1 MSKVKDATIIW
12 YSHAFLKNDV
22 TPCLQP
28 VPQTMSS
35 KRKPSLGSTLEPI
48 KHKTLSSDDD
58 DIPFRNCDRLCALAA
73 TVQCALD
80 NNPCVSCAYKVANFD
95 VALDVSFCQQV
106 PNQRPELCPRASIQQ
121 QHNERDGSSVCPVLG
136 YTRGMR
142 VLTVGDGDFSFSVAL
157 ARLGCRITATSYES
171 KSTILE
177 VYRSV
182 SIEEHLTEL
191 HALGCKVIF
200 GVDATN
206 LSASLSQRVVAE
218 AKFHRVVWN
227 FPCSAVAKGQDGQNK
242 EMDRNIV
249 LVQAF
254 VASATPLCKGD
265 GQIHMNHKTKPPF
278 NQWNIAEIA
287 VSAAPDKI
295 RYLGRV
301 VLDRHLFPPYVPRK
315 ALDRKSFPC
324 HDACTYIFQLVS
336 SKASEQSQE
345 QDMSSLDARVLS
357 VSTMKDVDPFCLVQV
372 TTDLIRSLRS
382 NLLRHVAKRK
392 PVAKKMKGR

>member
-1 MSKVKDATIIW
+1 MSV
-12 YSHAFLKNDV
+12 
-22 TPCLQP
+22 
-28 VPQTMSS
+28 S
-35 KRKPSLGSTLEPI
+35 KRRKRSLGSTVEPI
-48 KHKTLSSDDD
+48 KQTAPPPDDD
-58 DIPFRNCDRLCALAA
+58 DIPFRNCDRLCAFAA
-73 TVQCALD
+73 TVQCASGID
-80 NNPCVSCAYKVANFD
+80 ACVSCAYKVANFD

-106 PNQRPELCPRASIQQ
+106 PNQRPELCPRASMQQQQ
-121 QHNERDGSSVCPVLG
+121 QHSERDAISESCLVLG
-136 YTRGMR
+136 YNRGMT

-157 ARLGCRITATSYES
+157 ARLGCRVTATSYES

-182 SIEEHLTEL
+182 NIDEHLAEL
-191 HALGCKVIF
+191 HALGCEVVF

-206 LSASLSQRVVAE
+206 LSTSLPQRVVAKT
-218 AKFHRVVWN
+218 KFQRVVWN
-227 FPCSAVAKGQDGQNK
+227 FPCSAVAKGQDGQNQ
-242 EMDRNIV
+242 EMDRNIA

-254 VASATPLCKGD
+254 VSSATPLCKGN

-287 VSAAPDKI
+287 FSVAPDNI

-336 SKASEQSQE
+336 SKPIVQSQE
-345 QDMSSLDARVLS
+345 QDLSSLDARV
-357 VSTMKDVDPFCLVQV
+357 VSDPTTKDVDPCCLVQV

-392 PVAKKMKGR
+392 PAAKKRKGR